1 VERELKGKV
10 AIITGATGALGR
22 VVTRKLAQNEAK
34 IVVLYRTEEAF
45 DELSRFLGDQ
55 GSSMLGFEGDA
66 TVSQSVQG
74 LVKKAIDEY
83 GHVDVLLN
91 IVGGY
96 SGGKTLADT
105 DEELWDRMMTLN
117 LKSAFLCSKAVLPHM
132 MERKYGKIVNVSAR
146 TAVQR
151 GSRAR
156 SGAYAVS
163 KAGIVT
169 LTEALAEETRDY
181 GIQVNCIM
189 PSVIDTEA
197 NRRMLPKADFSKWVD
212 PEEIAE
218 VVLFLASDASKPMSG
233 ASIPV
238 YGRG

>member
-169 LTEALAEETRDY
+169 LPEALAEETRDY

>member
-1 VERELKGKV
+1 MLKDKV
-10 AIITGATGALGR
+10 AIVTGATGALGR

-34 IVVLYRTEEAF
+34 IVALYRTEEAL
-45 DELSRFLGDQ
+45 DELHLFLGDL
-55 GSSMLGFEGDA
+55 GSHVTGFEGDA

-74 LVKKAIDEY
+74 LVKRAIDEH
-83 GHVDVLLN
+83 GHVDILLN
-91 IVGGY
+91 IVGAY
-96 SGGKTLADT
+96 SGGKNLADT
-105 DEELWDRMMTLN
+105 DEELWDKMMAVN

-132 MERKYGKIVNVSAR
+132 MERRYGKIVNISAK

-169 LTEALAEETRDY
+169 LTEALAEETKDH
-181 GIQVNCIM
+181 GVQVNCIL

-197 NRRMLPKADFSKWVD
+197 NRKMFPKADFTKWVD

-218 VVLFLASDASKPMSG
+218 VILFLVSDTSKPTSG

-238 YGRG
+238 YGRA

>member
-1 VERELKGKV
+1 MKGKV

>member
-238 YGRG
+238 YGRA

>member
-1 VERELKGKV
+1 MLKEKV
-10 AIITGATGALGR
+10 AIVTGATGALGR
-22 VVTRKLAQNEAK
+22 VVTRKLVQNEAK
-34 IVVLYRTEEAF
+34 IVVLYRTEKVL
-45 DELSRFLGDQ
+45 DELHRFLGEL
-55 GSSMLGFEGDA
+55 GSNVTGFEGDA

-74 LVKKAIDEY
+74 LVRKAIDEH
-83 GHVDVLLN
+83 GHVDILLN
-91 IVGGY
+91 IVGAY
-96 SGGKTLADT
+96 SGGKILADT
-105 DEELWDRMMTLN
+105 DEELWDRMMAVN

-132 MERKYGKIVNVSAR
+132 MERKYGKIVNISAR

-169 LTEALAEETRDY
+169 LTEALAEETKEY

-189 PSVIDTEA
+189 PSVIDTQA
-197 NRRMLPKADFSKWVD
+197 NRKMLPKADFTKWVD

-218 VVLFLASDASKPMSG
+218 VVLFLVSDASKPTSG

-238 YGRG
+238 YGRA

>member
-1 VERELKGKV
+1 MLNEKV
-10 AIITGATGALGR
+10 AIVTGATGALGR
-22 VVTRKLAQNEAK
+22 VVTRKLVQNEAK
-34 IVVLYRTEEAF
+34 IVALYRTEKVL
-45 DELSRFLGDQ
+45 DELHRFLGDL
-55 GSSMLGFEGDA
+55 GSNVTGFEGDA
-66 TVSQSVQG
+66 TVSHSVQG
-74 LVKKAIDEY
+74 LVKKAIDEH
-83 GHVDVLLN
+83 GHVDILLN

-96 SGGKTLADT
+96 SGGKILADT
-105 DEELWDRMMTLN
+105 DEELWDRMMAVN

-132 MERKYGKIVNVSAR
+132 MERKYGKIVNISAR

-169 LTEALAEETRDY
+169 LTEALAEETKEY
-181 GIQVNCIM
+181 GIQVNCIL
-189 PSVIDTEA
+189 PSVIDTQA
-197 NRRMLPKADFSKWVD
+197 NRKMLPKADFTKWVD

-218 VVLFLASDASKPMSG
+218 VVLFLVSDASKPMSG

-238 YGRG
+238 YGRA